1 MTSQNIYDIIF
12 VTNTVNTDN
21 AVNTDKI
28 MNNSKQ
34 SVYLQI
40 VTDIK
45 RKVEL
50 GLLKENDRLPSC
62 REAAIK
68 MGINPNTVQRAYATL
83 EADGY
88 IYTIPKKGV
97 YVCSVNSADSIE
109 KAVREKIA
117 ELKGAGISIELI
129 KRIIEEVYGVKL

>member
-1 MTSQNIYDIIF
+1 MK
-12 VTNTVNTDN
+12 NT
-21 AVNTDKI
+21 
-28 MNNSKQ
+28 KQ

-40 VTDIK
+40 VSDIK

-50 GLLKENDRLPSC
+50 GLLRENDKLPSC

-83 EADGY
+83 EEDGY

-97 YVCSVNSADSIE
+97 YVRSVNSIGSLE
-109 KAVREKIA
+109 NAVRDKIV
-117 ELKGAGISIELI
+117 ELKGAGISVELL
-129 KRIIEEVYGVKL
+129 KKIIEEIYGVKL

>member
-1 MTSQNIYDIIF
+1 MK
-12 VTNTVNTDN
+12 NT
-21 AVNTDKI
+21 
-28 MNNSKQ
+28 KQ

-40 VTDIK
+40 VADVK

-62 REAAIK
+62 RDTAIT

-83 EADGY
+83 EADGF

-97 YVCSVNSADSIE
+97 YVCSVNKSDAIE
-109 KAVREKIA
+109 SAVRDKIN
-117 ELKGAGISIELI
+117 ELKNAGISVDLI
-129 KRIIEEVYGVKL
+129 KKIIEEVYGVKL